1 MSEADPVRR
10 TFEIEDPTNLWLI
23 HPISARLVPVFAK
36 AGVTPN
42 TVSFLGMGCG
52 LLAGVFYHFYPFT
65 GCDLA
70 GFALML
76 GWHVMDGAD
85 GQLARLTKTYSEL
98 GKVLDG
104 ICDYVTFTAVYVG
117 LGLAL
122 SARLGGWVW
131 WVIALSGICHAVQS
145 AAYELQRQNYNFLGW
160 GRESAA
166 LPKPELLPP
175 GMGWRQRLAAGLNLL
190 YVRVQLFASGG
201 TGTFNAE
208 FAALLAGRPQAQDAL
223 RAVYREY
230 FAPVTR
236 RWGVLSA
243 NYRTLGIFLAALAG
257 LPLLYFLFEIAGF
270 SVILVLLLQA
280 RKAQNAGFLARLQQ
294 TEGLG
299 QMFMP
304 ARQ

>member
-10 TFEIEDPTNLWLI
+10 TFEIEDPTNLWFI

-36 AGVTPN
+36 AGATPN
-42 TVSFLGMGCG
+42 AVSFLGMGCG
-52 LLAGVFYHFYPFT
+52 LLAGVFYHFYRFT

-117 LGLAL
+117 LGLAM

-145 AAYELQRQNYNFLGW
+145 AAYELQRQNYNYLGW

-166 LPKPELLPP
+166 LPKPERRPP
-175 GMGWRQRLAAGLNLL
+175 AVSGRQRVAALLNLL
-190 YVRVQLFASGG
+190 YVRVQLWVSGG
-201 TGTFNAE
+201 AETFNAE
-208 FAALLAGRPQAQDAL
+208 FAALLAARPQAQDAL
-223 RAVYREY
+223 RAAYRES
-230 FAPVTR
+230 FAPVIR
-236 RWGVLSA
+236 HWGVLSA

-257 LPLLYFLFEIAGF
+257 LPLLYFLFEIVGF
-270 SVILVLLLQA
+270 SAILVLLLQA
-280 RKAQNAGFLARLQQ
+280 RKAQNAAFLAELRQA
-294 TEGLG
+294 EGLG
-299 QMFMP
+299 QMLMP